1 MLFIDEALYQTEI
14 FKSNVKIFEGIETIP
29 EMETF
34 DRGCNH
40 LLIFD
45 DMICESHKNQIPI
58 QEYYIRGRLI
68 IIFEIF

>member
-1 MLFIDEALYQTEI
+1 M
-14 FKSNVKIFEGIETIP
+14 FEGIDLIP

-34 DRGCNH
+34 DKGYNH

-45 DMICESHKNQIPI
+45 DIICESHKNQKLI
-58 QEYYIRGRLI
+58 EENFIRGRLI